1 MLFTI
6 SFPVKEMAPEEAVAR
21 ITELIDGMGMPEEIR
36 KHISIIQDLEQVSIG
51 FPSPMK
57 IRKEEL
63 DSFRPVLEQ
72 VQKEAKVNQD
82 AEVIFRMASSPKLIL
97 EGDEPILM
105 ELLKGFSI
113 NVKLNLWKR
122 ISKVMTSMISSGN
135 FPE

>member
-1 MLFTI
+1 MLFTL
-6 SFPVKEMAPEEAVAR
+6 SFPVKGMAPEEAVAK
-21 ITELIDGMGMPEEIR
+21 ITELIDGMGLPEGIR
-36 KHISIIQDLEQVSIG
+36 KNISIIQDLEQVSLG

-72 VQKEAKVNQD
+72 VQKEAKVNQN

-97 EGDEPILM
+97 EGEEPILM

-122 ISKVMTSMISSGN
+122 ISKVMTTMISSGN